1 MNLKNTTFTT
11 LLTFLFFAALSAQP
25 MGSYGIKG
33 EQAPPFEV
41 AKWID
46 ENGNKTEIELS
57 DFEGKVVYIMN
68 FQSWCPGCHSLG
80 FPMLKYLKKK
90 YEKNE
95 DVVFLS
101 IQTVF
106 EGQKINDFSKLRKT
120 QKKYKLDIPFGHD
133 DGSNT
138 GNKYSNILDNYKTG
152 GTPWHIIIDRNG
164 KVVFDGFEIEAQ
176 DATRII
182 KTALSE

>member
-1 MNLKNTTFTT
+1 
-11 LLTFLFFAALSAQP
+11 

-33 EQAPPFEV
+33 EAAPPFEV

-46 ENGNKTEIELS
+46 GNGDRTEIELS
-57 DFEGKVVYIMN
+57 DFKGKVVYILN

-90 YEKNE
+90 YERNE

-138 GNKYSNILDNYKTG
+138 GNKYSNVLDNYKTG
-152 GTPWHIIIDRNG
+152 GTPWHIIIDKTG
-164 KVVFDGFEIEAQ
+164 KVVFNGFELEAQ
-176 DATRII
+176 EATRMIT
-182 KTALSE
+182 KALKDK

>member
-1 MNLKNTTFTT
+1 MKHIILILSFGLFFTT
-11 LLTFLFFAALSAQP
+11 ALIAQP

-33 EQAPPFEV
+33 EQAPSFEV

-46 ENGNKTEIELS
+46 GNGKSTEIELS
-57 DFEGKVVYIMN
+57 DYKGKVVYILN

-90 YEKNE
+90 YERND
-95 DVVFLS
+95 DVIFLS

-120 QKKYKLDIPFGHD
+120 QKKYKLAIPFGHD

-138 GNKYSNILDNYKTG
+138 GNKYSNVLDNYKTG
-152 GTPWHIIIDRNG
+152 GTPWHIIIDRTG
-164 KVVFDGFEIEAQ
+164 KVVFNDFEIEAS
-176 DATRII
+176 DAVRII
-182 KTALSE
+182 KKALNE